1 MLCPGKKGG
10 TDMAKNKHLT
20 QDNRYSIQN
29 GLNDRLSFAEI
40 GRSIDKDP
48 TTISKEIRSHLI
60 YKRVGSM
67 HQNYNACANR
77 SKCNKSHICVEC
89 KSDKNYKLCRS
100 CYACNKFCPD
110 FAEYI
115 CPLLLKK
122 PYVCNGCKKRYYCTL
137 EKRYYFADKAQL
149 EYKNTLS
156 ESRSGISFSEDE
168 IFYLDSIISPL
179 IKQGQSPHHVCITN
193 PDTIMVSERT
203 VYRLIDCRAISAMN
217 IDLPRKVRFSARK
230 NPIHKKVDK
239 ACRINRDYQCFL
251 DYMEK
256 NSDIPIVELD
266 SVEGKKGSAVLL
278 TIHFVKSEM
287 MLAFLREHNDS
298 QSVIDIFNDLY
309 IKLGTELFKKIFAVC
324 LADNGSEFSNPSA
337 IEKDSNDNE
346 RCHVFYCNPSAPYQ
360 KGSAERNHEFIREF
374 IPQGKDLAI
383 YSQDD
388 ISLMMDHINS
398 YARKSIGDKT
408 PYEVFSFMYGEKV
421 LDLLR
426 CHPIPPQE
434 VTLNKSIFSKEEKSD
449 D

>member
-1 MLCPGKKGG
+1 
-10 TDMAKNKHLT
+10 MAKNKHLT

-122 PYVCNGCKKRYYCTL
+122 PYVCNGCKKRYSCTL
-137 EKRYYFADKAQL
+137 EKRYYFA
-149 EYKNTLS
+149 
-156 ESRSGISFSEDE
+156 
-168 IFYLDSIISPL
+168 
-179 IKQGQSPHHVCITN
+179 
-193 PDTIMVSERT
+193 
-203 VYRLIDCRAISAMN
+203 
-217 IDLPRKVRFSARK
+217 
-230 NPIHKKVDK
+230 DK

-278 TIHFVKSEM
+278 TIHFLKSEM

-324 LADNGSEFSNPSA
+324 LADNGSEFSNSSA

-374 IPQGKDLAI
+374 IPQGKDLAL
-383 YSQDD
+383 YTQDD

-408 PYEVFSFMYGEKV
+408 PYETFSFMYGEEV